1 MASRLKERYRNEIVP
16 AMMKRFGYKN
26 VMQVP
31 RLVKITV
38 NMGIGEAS
46 REIKELDAA
55 EKELALI
62 TGQKP
67 RTTRSRKS
75 ISAFKVRAGMPVGCF
90 VTLRGNYMY
99 EFMDRFINIAIPRIR
114 DFRGLSPHSFDGRGN
129 YSIGIKEHIIFL
141 ELDYSKIAKVRG
153 MDITLTTTAKTDEE
167 AAGLLSLFG
176 MPFRE

>member
-1 MASRLKERYRNEIVP
+1 MVPRLKERYAKEIVP
-16 AMMKRFGYKN
+16 AMMKRFGYRN

-31 RLVKITV
+31 RLAKIV
-38 NMGIGEAS
+38 INMGIGEGS
-46 REIKELDAA
+46 RDIKVLDAA
-55 EKELALI
+55 EKELALV

-67 RTTRSRKS
+67 STTRSRKS
-75 ISAFKVRAGMPVGCF
+75 ISAFRVRAGMPVGCF

-99 EFMDRFINIAIPRIR
+99 EFLDRFVNIAIPRIR

-129 YSIGIKEHIIFL
+129 YSVGIKEHIIFI

-153 MDITLTTTAKTDEE
+153 MDITLGTTARTDEE
-167 AAGLLSLFG
+167 AKELLRLFG

>member
-1 MASRLKERYRNEIVP
+1 MVPRLKERYAKEIVP
-16 AMMKRFGYKN
+16 AMMKRFGYRN

-31 RLVKITV
+31 RLVKIAI

-46 REIKELDAA
+46 RDIKVLDAA
-55 EKELALI
+55 AKELALV

-67 RTTRSRKS
+67 STTRSRKS
-75 ISAFKVRAGMPVGCF
+75 ISAFRVRAGMPVGCF

-99 EFMDRFINIAIPRIR
+99 EFLDRFINIAIPRIR

-129 YSIGIKEHIIFL
+129 YSVGIKEHIIFI

-153 MDITLTTTAKTDEE
+153 MDITLATTARTDEE
-167 AAGLLSLFG
+167 AKQLLSLFG